1 MRVIEA
7 ENARAASMPA
17 PAISNVRHLPE
28 SGYPTYAPQGRK
40 LNFKTAR
47 ATSAFV
53 PERTIAMGEL
63 SVAESVVEA
72 SNFGMHDHQLGTDNI
87 SARRARRPQLQIQ
100 KLIIRPGDCPLRHKA
115 EVARATARRLEIQF
129 STLWSV
135 GRMSAFG
142 EMADIGD

>member
-72 SNFGMHDHQLGTDNI
+72 SNFGMHDHQPKQRYLGDY
-87 SARRARRPQLQIQ
+87 SR
-100 KLIIRPGDCPLRHKA
+100 
-115 EVARATARRLEIQF
+115 
-129 STLWSV
+129 
-135 GRMSAFG
+135 
-142 EMADIGD
+142 